1 MMTFQEQKTFL
12 KAGNYFFIPND
23 VIKYYDL
30 SPKAFYVLCYL
41 AFISDNMGECHPSR
55 KTIGDN
61 CGGISVSTVDKA
73 LKELVEN
80 GMIEIEPRYKDNI
93 QITSIYS
100 ICNLNKWHTK
110 KKIIYNI
117 VADINGILEHN
128 NKRGTKYLDGRL
140 D

>member
-1 MMTFQEQKTFL
+1 MNFREQKEFL

-23 VIKYYDL
+23 IFFYCL
-30 SPKAFYVLCYL
+30 TPKAFTVLCYL
-41 AFISDNMGECHPSR
+41 AYISDDTGECHPSR
-55 KTIGDN
+55 KTIGEH
-61 CGGISVSTVDKA
+61 CHIKYGAVDKA

-128 NKRGTKYLDGRL
+128 DKRGTKYLDGKL